1 MNKDNIKEL
10 YFITY
15 IENLTSILELGILSR
30 NEIIKRK
37 LKFKDVSEP
46 GVQDRR
52 INKDIPGTSK
62 KLHDYANLYFDAH
75 NPMLS
80 ARRSKND
87 VICVLRIEKNI
98 LDLSGGIVTDMNAA
112 RDCRFMPVNEG
123 LYILDKDKVFKVN
136 WKDSNDPINEYRQ
149 EGTKCAEILVPECVS
164 PRYII
169 GVYVANRT
177 AFDALN
183 KICELPVEIS
193 TDLFFYGGY

>member
-1 MNKDNIKEL
+1 M
-10 YFITY
+10 
-15 IENLTSILELGILSR
+15 
-30 NEIIKRK
+30 
-37 LKFKDVSEP
+37 
-46 GVQDRR
+46 
-52 INKDIPGTSK
+52 
-62 KLHDYANLYFDAH
+62 
-75 NPMLS
+75 
-80 ARRSKND
+80 
-87 VICVLRIEKNI
+87 
-98 LDLSGGIVTDMNAA
+98 
-112 RDCRFMPVNEG
+112 
-123 LYILDKDKVFKVN
+123 FKVN